1 MLAPTMQQD
10 PLVADSSGAT
20 QTIDGKA
27 WASTPDG
34 WRFSDHQAWP
44 IKPHIILWLVDDQGW
59 ANAGFHNKHVITPTM
74 DTLAKEGALLDRH
87 YTAPWRTH
95 C

>member
-1 MLAPTMQQD
+1 MR
-10 PLVADSSGAT
+10 DSDAT
-20 QTIDGKA
+20 AIFI
-27 WASTPDG
+27 STRSSLG
-34 WRFSDHQAWP
+34 GGTERTRQFCLSQR
-44 IKPHIILWLVDDQGW
+44 KPHIILWLVDDQGW